1 MDTKSILS
9 STEVVCGTILV
20 VMGAMA
26 LATGYRDMFTMAMIP
41 FGAGLILSDI
51 ATRIAKATKERVKV
65 RVRRDDK

>member
-9 STEVVCGTILV
+9 STEVICGTILV

-26 LATGYRDMFTMAMIP
+26 LASGYHDMFTMSMIP

-65 RVRRDDK
+65 RIRRDDK